1 MASIAEWQDAINTE
15 IKRIKRKWWRKGEK
29 VVDRYRDERPNDN
42 DNSKR
47 FNMLWSNVETLKPA
61 LYSRSPKPEVSRRF
75 KDQDPVGRQA
85 SMIVERA
92 LSYSLD
98 DYDFDGEIKS
108 CVEDYLLPGR
118 ATIRVRYNPTYGD
131 SVTPRIELGMAVEGT
146 GYIDGEGNLIP
157 NDDERVQIDMQG
169 PYMDGDTYQPV
180 VYEEAECEYVYW
192 QDFVVGPARR
202 WKDVQ
207 WVAFAAYMDRDELV
221 ERFGEIGKIIN
232 LDHKPTDKEE
242 SEEMPKMECKAKIWE
257 IWSKKD
263 RKVFWISQSYPD
275 DFLDVSDP
283 PLNLHGF
290 FPCPKP
296 LYSVCTNNTML
307 PIPEYCM
314 YQDQADEIDTLT
326 YRISKLV
333 PQIKVAGCYAGSE
346 KETLGRLLTETIE
359 NDLIPVDDW
368 AMHAERGGIQ
378 GMITWM
384 PIEQVIN
391 TVIRLYEARD
401 RTKQELYEITGLADI
416 IRGASQAQE
425 TATAQ
430 RIKGQFA
437 TLRLSDRQSDLS
449 KFIRDVLRLKAE
461 VMCEHFEPQTL
472 QMMTGLEVTPEVMQ
486 LLRNDAARGF
496 RIDIETD
503 STLMADEEMDKQ
515 NRVQFLEATTGFMGQ
530 LMPMAEKSPA
540 LAPLFGELI
549 LFGVRGFKAGR
560 QLEES
565 IEQALE
571 MLKQQAQQ
579 PQQQQPDPRAM
590 EAQARAQKVQQDIQ
604 LDQAKFQQQAQLDQ
618 AKLQSEVQLDQA
630 KLQHEMDM
638 NRAEFGM
645 KQQETQQDMELQRL
659 KARLNGL

>member
-1 MASIAEWQDAINTE
+1 
-15 IKRIKRKWWRKGEK
+15 
-29 VVDRYRDERPNDN
+29 
-42 DNSKR
+42 
-47 FNMLWSNVETLKPA
+47 
-61 LYSRSPKPEVSRRF
+61 
-75 KDQDPVGRQA
+75 
-85 SMIVERA
+85 
-92 LSYSLD
+92 
-98 DYDFDGEIKS
+98 
-108 CVEDYLLPGR
+108 
-118 ATIRVRYNPTYGD
+118 
-131 SVTPRIELGMAVEGT
+131 
-146 GYIDGEGNLIP
+146 
-157 NDDERVQIDMQG
+157 
-169 PYMDGDTYQPV
+169 
-180 VYEEAECEYVYW
+180 
-192 QDFVVGPARR
+192 
-202 WKDVQ
+202 
-207 WVAFAAYMDRDELV
+207 
-221 ERFGEIGKIIN
+221 
-232 LDHKPTDKEE
+232 
-242 SEEMPKMECKAKIWE
+242 
-257 IWSKKD
+257 
-263 RKVFWISQSYPD
+263 
-275 DFLDVSDP
+275 
-283 PLNLHGF
+283 
-290 FPCPKP
+290 
-296 LYSVCTNNTML
+296 
-307 PIPEYCM
+307 
-314 YQDQADEIDTLT
+314 
-326 YRISKLV
+326 
-333 PQIKVAGCYAGSE
+333 
-346 KETLGRLLTETIE
+346 
-359 NDLIPVDDW
+359 
-368 AMHAERGGIQ
+368 
-378 GMITWM
+378 MITWM

-571 MLKQQAQQ
+571 MLKQQAQK

-638 NRAEFGM
+638 NRAEFGL